1 VKKRWVVVLL
11 SAVGL
16 LAAAAAILIALN
28 PAPKVP
34 PVSAGDL
41 ASSQPYVIKLHARWC
56 LICMTTKGAWAAVQQ
71 DYAEKV
77 RFVVFDFTS
86 DATTEASRVEAGRL
100 GLGTVFEEYG
110 GETGTVLVLDG
121 VSKEVRHALHGHRQA
136 ADYRTAIDAMLAA
149 LR

>member
-1 VKKRWVVVLL
+1 VRKHWVLALL

-28 PAPKVP
+28 PAPTVP
-34 PVSAGDL
+34 AISASDA
-41 ASSQPYVIKLHARWC
+41 ASRQPYVIKLHARWC
-56 LICMTTKGAWAAVQQ
+56 VICMTTKGDWAAVQEA
-71 DYAEKV
+71 YAGKV

-86 DATTEASRVEAGRL
+86 DATTEASRIEAGRL

-121 VSKEVRHALHGHRQA
+121 VSKEVRHSLHGHRQA
-136 ADYRTAIDAMLAA
+136 ADYRAAIDTTLAA

>member
-1 VKKRWVVVLL
+1 MVLL

-16 LAAAAAILIALN
+16 LTAAAAILIALN
-28 PAPKVP
+28 PAPRVP
-34 PVSAGDL
+34 AISTGDG

-56 LICMTTKGAWAAVQQ
+56 LICMTTKGAWAAVQ
-71 DYAEKV
+71 DAYAGKV

-86 DATTEASRVEAGRL
+86 DATTEASRIEAGRV

-110 GETGTVLVLDG
+110 PETGTVLVLDG

-136 ADYRTAIDAMLAA
+136 ADYRAVIDATLSGV
-149 LR
+149 R

>member
-1 VKKRWVVVLL
+1 VAVL
-11 SAVGL
+11 SAVVL
-16 LAAAAAILIALN
+16 LAAAAAGLIALN

-34 PVSAGDL
+34 AISAGDI

-71 DYAEKV
+71 DYAGKV

-86 DATTEASRVEAGRL
+86 DATTEASRVEAARL
-100 GLGTVFEEYG
+100 ALTTVYEEYG
-110 GETGTVLVLDG
+110 PETGTVLVVDG

-136 ADYRTAIDAMLAA
+136 ADYRAAIDATLAA

>member
-1 VKKRWVVVLL
+1 MRKRWVVAVL

-16 LAAAAAILIALN
+16 LAVAAGVLIALN

-34 PVSAGDL
+34 AISAGDI

-71 DYAEKV
+71 DYAGKV

-86 DATTEASRVEAGRL
+86 DATTEASRVEAVRL
-100 GLGTVFEEYG
+100 GLGTVFEEVR
-110 GETGTVLVLDG
+110 TGDG
-121 VSKEVRHALHGHRQA
+121 DCARARRGVQGSSARAARAPPGRRVSCG
-136 ADYRTAIDAMLAA
+136 D
-149 LR
+149 